1 MEQVFAEIKES
12 VEKEA
17 EQLVRRA
24 KRVADREIQHAK
36 EEAVSILNSS
46 RKVTEKEAKLHA
58 ERAVARIKADV
69 KKQQLEQQQEFIQ
82 EIFDVALLKLK
93 TLPRDDKYAKWIKAL
108 LNAGLSQIPNG
119 NGIIFCNEK
128 DIEIIKKLIPSTKA
142 KLSEKNIPISGGII
156 VKSQDGRLTIDCSAE
171 AEMRRA
177 KEELRDEVLKKLN
190 LNL

>member
-17 EQLVRRA
+17 ERA
-24 KRVADREIQHAK
+24 I
-36 EEAVSILNSS
+36 
-46 RKVTEKEAKLHA
+46 
-58 ERAVARIKADV
+58 ARIKADV
-69 KKQQLEQQQEFIQ
+69 RKQQLEQQQEFIQ
-82 EIFDVALLKLK
+82 EIFDVALAKLK
-93 TLPRDDKYAKWIKAL
+93 NLPRDDKYAKWIKAL
-108 LNAGLSQIPNG
+108 LDAGLSQIPNG
-119 NGIIFCNEK
+119 AGIVFCNEK

-142 KLSEKNIPISGGII
+142 KLSEKNIPISGGVI

-190 LNL
+190 LDL